1 MNHQAL
7 NKWMLEF
14 KYGKKE
20 AFGPIYD
27 MTHKYV
33 FHYALSILK
42 NRELAKDVMQN
53 TYLKIMQKISSY
65 QDNSNP
71 GAWITTI
78 VRNLSLDELR
88 VRKKEQSIDVSEN
101 EYLFGVQENE
111 RDIDTPTIDLAKKVL
126 PDDEYQILAMCLFLN
141 MKRKEVAKI
150 LNKPISTITWKYL
163 KALNTLKEHLE
174 KGGISNE
181 D

>member
-1 MNHQAL
+1 
-7 NKWMLEF
+7 MLC
-14 KYGKKE
+14 K
-20 AFGPIYD
+20 
-27 MTHKYV
+27 
-33 FHYALSILK
+33 
-42 NRELAKDVMQN
+42 N

-111 RDIDTPTIDLAKKVL
+111 R
-126 PDDEYQILAMCLFLN
+126 Y
-141 MKRKEVAKI
+141 
-150 LNKPISTITWKYL
+150 
-163 KALNTLKEHLE
+163 
-174 KGGISNE
+174 
-181 D
+181 